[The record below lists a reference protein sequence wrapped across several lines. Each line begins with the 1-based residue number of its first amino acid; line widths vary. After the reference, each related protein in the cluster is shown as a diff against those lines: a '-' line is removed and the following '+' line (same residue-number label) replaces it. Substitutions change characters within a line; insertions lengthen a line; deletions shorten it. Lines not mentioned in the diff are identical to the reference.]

1 MSKVMQN
8 LVVFMDHDE
17 DRPFDISSKVGHMCL
32 NKFCIDEDVAF
43 ESSGVQYFEKYG
55 PEKGKG

>member
-1 MSKVMQN
+1 MQN
-8 LVVFMDHDE
+8 LFVLMEHRE
-17 DRPFDISSKVGHMCL
+17 DCPDVISSKGGNMCL